1 MIAVIFEVRP
11 ASGHEAEYF
20 DRAASLRPSLAGID
34 GFISVERFR
43 SLTDPGKVLSLS
55 FWRDEDAVRA
65 WRTHAGTPGCAS
77 GGPWRRLRGLPPA
90 HRRGDPRLRPRASRR
105 GARGQP
111 PRPWGVTAKARM
123 LQAGRIRRAR
133 K

>member
-65 WRTHAGTPGCAS
+65 WRTTPEHRDAQAAGR
-77 GGPWRRLRGLPPA
+77 GGVFADYRLRIAGVIRDYGLERRDEAPA
-90 HRRGDPRLRPRASRR
+90 DSRHAH
-105 GARGQP
+105 G
-111 PRPWGVTAKARM
+111 T
-123 LQAGRIRRAR
+123 
-133 K
+133 